1 MPTLPYEYRVGAT
14 LPADA
19 PSYVVRQADR
29 DLYQALKAGEFC
41 YVLNSRQMGK
51 SSLEVR
57 TRKRLEA
64 EGYACALIDLTQI
77 GAQQVSADQWYATLA
92 HHLAVSLGL
101 DCHLVTWWQERRMLT
116 PLARL
121 GEFIDTV
128 LLTQIE
134 QPVLIVIDEIDSVL
148 SLGFPTDD
156 FFAFIRACYNQRP
169 QKPAYRRLTFVL
181 IGVATP
187 SDLIADR
194 DRTPFNLGRAIELH
208 GFQLNEVQPLSDGL
222 EGIAAQP
229 EQVLAEILRWTGG
242 QPFLTQKLCR
252 LLVDTQAK
260 SSDPIAA
267 GTETAAIET
276 LVQTYVID
284 NWESQDNPDHLKT
297 ISRRI
302 REKDKPF
309 LGRLLRLYQQ
319 ILHLGAIPADE
330 SREQSEL
337 RLSGLVV
344 KQAGQLTVYNPI
356 YRAVFNEQW
365 VQEALAD
372 LRPYAEAIQ
381 AWYASGCRD
390 ESRLLRGRALLDAL
404 AWAEDKELGE
414 HDQRFLTHSQMMAE
428 RMTRETAELL
438 SQQAKSEVAK
448 ILTRFAPELTQIAQ
462 NPAGLMQEI
471 QAWAG
476 SQPALTEQLCQLL
489 ISESEARIPAGSEAG
504 WVEHLVQTRLIQY
517 WETQVSAEPLRLL
530 RDTLLSDEKCLE
542 LLRLYQKIL
551 RQEAVIA
558 DDSAELRTLINLG
571 LVENQAGELNV
582 ANRIYASVFHQE
594 WVEHELAAL
603 KERPVIRQR
612 YEVIK
617 KLGESEFIQTFLVKD
632 RDLPSQNQYV
642 IKQIDLILQSAEQP
656 IEPQTELSQKPSA
669 ELYEMLSV
677 RFKQLEK
684 LNGHGQIPKLLASF
698 EEDGKFY
705 IVQEFIEGSSLS
717 DEIRPNQ
724 PWSETQ
730 VIHLLM
736 DILEILEFVHR
747 QNLSHLNL
755 QPANLKRRQQDGK
768 LVLIDFGILQGVPE
782 LADFSG
788 RRTVRFE
795 QPLEQRL
802 GQISRLV
809 GVPSY
814 YPPAG
819 LVERTVLQSEK
830 SEFSRDLYAV
840 GMIGIQALTGIQPNY
855 LTIDRKTGEIIWRF
869 TISDQP
875 MVPVSEGLARIL
887 TKLVR
892 HDPDQRYLSA
902 TEVLDDLRAL
912 NQSTATPSSS
922 AWLTNRPVLFGSL
935 AAVLVL
941 LLGGIW
947 SYYRSVQA
955 QQIASCNTTITSAQS
970 DVQLVV
976 AANRV
981 LEACS
986 QVIARQPNDTQ
997 ALKNRGQ
1004 ALMLL
1009 WKHESADAAKILNR
1023 AVEDFQTAIKIR
1035 SSDPQAFFY
1044 LGLTQ
1049 LLQDNPTYSETYRQ
1063 AINLYLEQ
1071 DAATLSASDW
1081 PILAELLAFLINQNP
1096 LTQTDYEQ
1104 ANVLFEK
1111 AQTINPAS
1119 VNLIYNHGSFNARA
1133 GNYRDAIQIFSDQ
1146 VLAKEAQ
1153 AQNYRAWLSQ
1163 AFAAL
1168 LLGRSGF
1175 PDALNAFKQALE
1187 LKPTDPLAQRYRA
1200 ELETCL
1206 ANQQNQTTC
1215 ALDRFTPVDL
1225 GNAFP
1230 TVFPLTPLY
1239 NCEQYPV
1246 LALVER
1252 NDAKP
1257 LCE

>member
-1 MPTLPYEYRVGAT
+1 MPNQSTYEYRVGAT

-19 PSYVVRQADR
+19 PSYVVRQADQ
-29 DLYQALKAGEFC
+29 DLYQALKAGDFC

-64 EGYACALIDLTQI
+64 EGFACALIDLTQI

-92 HHLAVSLGL
+92 HHLVISFKL
-101 DCHLVTWWQERRMLT
+101 DCNLAAWWQERRMLT

-121 GEFIDTV
+121 GEFIETI
-128 LLTQIE
+128 LLTQID
-134 QPVLIVIDEIDSVL
+134 QSVLIVIDEIDSVL
-148 SLGFPTDD
+148 SLDFPTDD

-169 QKPAYRRLTFVL
+169 EKPAYRRLTFVL

-208 GFQLNEVQPLSDGL
+208 GFQFSEAQPLIKGL
-222 EGIAAQP
+222 ENKADQP
-229 EQVLAEILRWTGG
+229 AVVLKEILQWTGG

-252 LLVDTQAK
+252 CLAN
-260 SSDPIAA
+260 SSGELIAA
-267 GTETAAIET
+267 GAEATAVEA
-276 LVQTYVID
+276 LVQANVID
-284 NWESQDNPDHLKT
+284 HWESQDNPDHLKT

-319 ILHLGAIPADE
+319 ILRLGEIPADE

-344 KQAGQLTVYNPI
+344 KQAGVLKVYNPI

-372 LRPYAEAIQ
+372 LRPYAEALD
-381 AWYASGCRD
+381 AWYASGCKD
-390 ESRLLRGRALLDAL
+390 ESRLLRGKALLDAL
-404 AWAEDKELGE
+404 AWAEDKDLSEQ
-414 HDQRFLTHSQMMAE
+414 DQQFLAYSQTMAE
-428 RMTRETAELL
+428 RLTRETAELL

-448 ILTRFAPELTQIAQ
+448 ILTRFAPELSQIAQ
-462 NPAGLMQEI
+462 NPTVLMQEI
-471 QAWAG
+471 QAWAE

-489 ISESEARIPAGSEAG
+489 ISESESRIPAGSEAG
-504 WVEHLVQTRLIQY
+504 WVDHLVQTRLIQY
-517 WETQVSAEPLRLL
+517 WETQVSAEPLRVL
-530 RDTLLSDEKCLE
+530 RDTLVSDEKCLE
-542 LLRLYQKIL
+542 LLILYQKIL

-558 DDSAELRTLINLG
+558 DDSAELRALINLG
-571 LVENQAGELNV
+571 LVENQAGQLKV
-582 ANRIYASVFHQE
+582 ANRIYASVFNEE

-617 KLGESEFIQTFLVKD
+617 KLGESEFIQTYLVKD

-642 IKQIDLILQSAEQP
+642 IKQMNPACEQ
-656 IEPQTELSQKPSA
+656 EEMQTEIQVILSD
-669 ELYEMLSV
+669 

-705 IVQEFIEGSSLS
+705 VVQEFIEGSSLS
-717 DEIRPNQ
+717 DEIKPNQ
-724 PWSETQ
+724 LWSETQ
-730 VIHLLM
+730 VIHLLI

-747 QNLSHLNL
+747 QDLSHLNL

-768 LVLIDFGILQGVPE
+768 LVLIDFGILQGAPQ
-782 LADFSG
+782 LAE
-788 RRTVRFE
+788 RFE
-795 QPLEQRL
+795 HPLEQRFS
-802 GQISRLV
+802 QIGRTIS
-809 GVPSY
+809 VPGY
-814 YPPAG
+814 YPPEG
-819 LVERTVLQSEK
+819 LVER

-892 HDPDQRYLSA
+892 HSPDHRYLSA

-912 NQSTATPSSS
+912 SQPTPTQANS
-922 AWLTNRPVLFGSL
+922 AWFADRRLLLGSL
-935 AAVLVL
+935 ASVIVLGLV
-941 LLGGIW
+941 GIW
-947 SYYRSVQA
+947 SYYRAVQA
-955 QQIASCNTTITSAQS
+955 QQIATCNTAIASEQS
-970 DVQLVV
+970 DVELVV

-981 LEACS
+981 LEACN
-986 QVIARQPNDTQ
+986 QVIARQPNDVQ

-1004 ALMLL
+1004 ALVLL
-1009 WKHESADAAKILNR
+1009 WKHESADAGKILSR
-1023 AVEDFQTAIKIR
+1023 AIEDFQTASKIR
-1035 SSDPQAFFY
+1035 SDDPQAFFY
-1044 LGLTQ
+1044 LGLAQ
-1049 LLQDNPTYSETYRQ
+1049 SLQNSSGYSEPYRQ
-1063 AINLYLEQ
+1063 AIALYLDQ
-1071 DAATLSASDW
+1071 DPANLSDMDW
-1081 PILAELLAFLINQNP
+1081 PILAELLSFLINQNP
-1096 LTQTDYEQ
+1096 LTQTHYEQ
-1104 ANVLFEK
+1104 ASALFEK

-1119 VNLIYNHGSFNARA
+1119 INLIYNHGSFNARA
-1133 GNYRDAIQIFSDQ
+1133 GNYRDAMQIFRHQ
-1146 VLAKEAQ
+1146 VLAKETQ
-1153 AQNYRAWLSQ
+1153 SQNHRAWISQ
-1163 AFAAL
+1163 AFVAL

-1175 PDALNAFKQALE
+1175 QDALNSFKQALE
-1187 LKPTDPLAQRYRA
+1187 VEPTDPLALKYKA
-1200 ELETCL
+1200 ELESCL
-1206 ANQQNQTTC
+1206 ASNKLPNQSGAADC
-1215 ALDRFTPVDL
+1215 PLDKFTPLDL
-1225 GNAFP
+1225 GNAMPTIFP
-1230 TVFPLTPLY
+1230 IVPLY
-1239 NCEQYPV
+1239 SCEQYPV
-1246 LALVER
+1246 LALAER
-1252 NDAKP
+1252 QDAKP